1 MSNYIVGKQ
10 SAYAKITIKCKGG
23 KKVVFDPAN
32 YNEGIIISRLEK
44 AGLAIKEIIRKPRK
58 N

>member
-1 MSNYIVGKQ
+1 MSNYTVGKQ
-10 SAYAKITIKCKGG
+10 SAYSQITIKCKSG

-32 YNEGIIISRLEK
+32 YNEGTIISRLEK
-44 AGLAIKEIIRKPRK
+44 AGLTIKEIIRKPRI